1 MQFTDLQMAN
11 EKIVNITSKKKK
23 TYLKTKNH
31 FSPIRLANTKTD
43 TLQID

>member
-1 MQFTDLQMAN
+1 MQFTDLQMVN
-11 EKIVNITSKKKK
+11 EKIVNIISKKKP
-23 TYLKTKNH
+23 YPKTKNH